1 MTEFPTPGLTRHF
14 VTLGDRQV
22 QYRRAGKGPP
32 LVMLHRLPR
41 SSKDLVPAMLL
52 HANRFTV
59 IAPDLAGYGN
69 SSLLPTPAPTI
80 PDYAADVAAFIA
92 ALGIARCVLYGEGQG
107 ALVALSLASQRADLV
122 AALATR
128 DVPAPASGAAV
139 DDALIPFVPTWDGRH
154 LAWLWAYL
162 REENVFA
169 PPWEKSLAHRID
181 AAMPSPADL
190 QSRAVQLLTGA
201 GHGRSYHLGLRA
213 ALAFEAPAVAVPSVD
228 LATYTSDLPSPPPP
242 PRVKPIPGALW
253 SDFVSLPSGQLHFHM
268 NGDAQTVP
276 LLVQHDAASS
286 VGTVEPITRSFLGKR
301 TVMAFDMPGSGE
313 SDRMFGDTVDVM
325 AYADVLGA
333 ALDKLGLAQVD
344 FYGMWG
350 GGFVG
355 LDLATARPHLVRRL
369 VMSNLFQ
376 HEGAEQRA
384 FQTRYTPDVSPV
396 WHGGH
401 LLQCWHQMRDQG
413 IYYPWF
419 ASNPSGIIRREP
431 YLDTDMVHERVC
443 SLMKAGNGYRTAYQA
458 HFRYPTHA
466 RLKASPVPTLVATTV
481 RDPNYSTTQEAAKA
495 APNAELRLF
504 DAAFTK
510 WGEGFLDFL
519 A

>member
-1 MTEFPTPGLTRHF
+1 MTEFATPGLTRHF
-14 VTLGDRQV
+14 ITLGDRQV
-22 QYRRAGKGPP
+22 HYRRAGKGPP

-41 SSKDLVPAMLL
+41 SSKDLEPAMLA
-52 HANRFTV
+52 HADRFTV

-69 SSLLPTPAPTI
+69 SWLLPPASPTI
-80 PDYAADVAAFIA
+80 PDYAADVAAFID
-92 ALGIARCVLYGEGQG
+92 ALGIKRCALSGEGQG
-107 ALVALSLASQRADLV
+107 ALVALSLAAQRKDLIAAV
-122 AALATR
+122 AVR
-128 DVPAPASGAAV
+128 DVPATAAGKSV
-139 DDALIPFVPTWDGRH
+139 DDALVPFVPTWDGRH
-154 LAWLWAYL
+154 LAWLWAFL

-181 AAMPSPADL
+181 GAMPSPAEL
-190 QSRAVQLLTGA
+190 QSRAVQFLTGA
-201 GHGRSYHLGLRA
+201 GHGRNYHLGLRA
-213 ALAFEAPAVAVPSVD
+213 ALAFEAPDVPVVND
-228 LATYTSDLPSPPPP
+228 LTPHAANLPSPPPP
-242 PRVKPIPGALW
+242 PAVTPIPGALW
-253 SDFVSLPSGQLHFHM
+253 SDFVTLPEGQLHFHM
-268 NGDAQTVP
+268 NGDTRTVP

-301 TVMAFDMPGSGE
+301 TVMAFDLSGSGE

-325 AYADVLGA
+325 AYADVLGR
-333 ALDKLGLAQVD
+333 ALDKLGLAQID

-355 LDLATARPHLVRRL
+355 LDLATARTDLVRRL

-376 HEGAEQRA
+376 HEGVEQRA
-384 FQTRYTPDVSPV
+384 FQLHYTPDVSPV

-401 LLQCWHQMRDQG
+401 VMQCWHQMRDQG
-413 IYYPWF
+413 LYYPWF
-419 ASNPSGIIRREP
+419 ESNPRGIIRREP
-431 YLDTDMVHERVC
+431 YLDTAMVHERVC
-443 SLMKAGNGYRTAYQA
+443 SLMKAGNCYRTAYQS

-466 RLKASPVPTLVATTV
+466 KLKASPVPTLVATTV
-481 RDPNYSTTQEAAKA
+481 RDPNYSTTREAAKA

-510 WGEGFLDFL
+510 WGEGFMDFL